1 MVGVD
6 LGNDFLNT
14 TPKTEINEKK
24 LREAAGNQFAQKE
37 VNQSKKTTIEMREE
51 GKYL

>member
-1 MVGVD
+1 MFGID

-24 LREAAGNQFAQKE
+24 LREAAGNQFEQ
-37 VNQSKKTTIEMREE
+37 NGITQSKKTTIEMREE